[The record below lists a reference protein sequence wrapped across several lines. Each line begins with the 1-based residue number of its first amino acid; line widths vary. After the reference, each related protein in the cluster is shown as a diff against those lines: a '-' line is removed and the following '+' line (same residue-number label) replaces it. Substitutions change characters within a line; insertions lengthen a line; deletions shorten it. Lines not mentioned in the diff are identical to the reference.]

1 MKNQLQKLIDV
12 KSIITIALTI
22 LFIVLSIKGIIDGKE
37 VVNIYTIIIA
47 FYFGTQAQKVS
58 NLLQNNTY
66 KNNSASTSD
75 KQDK

>member
-1 MKNQLQKLIDV
+1 MKNQFNKLIDV
-12 KSIITIALTI
+12 KSIVTLALTI
-22 LFIVLSIKGIIDGKE
+22 LFMILSIKGIIDGKE

-58 NLLQNNTY
+58 NYLQN
-66 KNNSASTSD
+66 KSNSADTND